1 MRVKQVGVKKFFPIA
16 FFLLA
21 GTAVGQEV
29 GAVPGPDF
37 QGLFARVSESD
48 YTLIGRVIK
57 SDGVV
62 DLAAQERNAQQ
73 LAATGKV
80 SLDGVFGGSL
90 FTVQVETPLCA
101 GDDFAPKKAGSPRL
115 GNTVQIFV
123 PRDAPY
129 YEGSYRKESLIVGQK
144 YLLFLKAQTDPK
156 LKQRYALEP
165 TATYYRAYEA
175 SRGAVLL
182 AEPKRTLPGAAEP
195 DYPAELVAKLK
206 PLCEA
211 VQSADATS
219 KMMKLER
226 LKYSD
231 DPVLA
236 EAASSAIEKLRA
248 PSDPK

>member
-1 MRVKQVGVKKFFPIA
+1 MKNFFPVA

-21 GTAVGQEV
+21 SAALGQEV

-37 QGLFARVSESD
+37 QGLFTRVSESD

-73 LAATGKV
+73 LAATGKA

-101 GDDFAPKKAGSPRL
+101 REDFMSKKTGSPRL
-115 GNTVQIFV
+115 GTTIQIFV

-129 YEGSYRKESLIVGQK
+129 YEGSYRKENLLVGQK
-144 YLLFLKAQTDPK
+144 YLLFLKAQSDPK
-156 LKQRYALEP
+156 LKERYALES
-165 TATYYRAYEA
+165 TASYYRTYEA

-182 AEPKRTLPGAAEP
+182 AEPKRSPRDATEP
-195 DYPAELVAKLK
+195 DFPAELVAKLK

-211 VQSADATS
+211 VQSSDVAS
-219 KMMKLER
+219 KIMKLER

-236 EAASSAIEKLRA
+236 ESASAAIEKLRM
-248 PSDPK
+248 PPDQKQ